1 MYFNLEIATVS
12 KCNMACTYCFEGE
25 ELKTKKKQTPEN
37 LDDIINKIEEMLY
50 NPDFQKTYP
59 QGICVN
65 FWGGEP
71 TLNFEWNKTLIL
83 KLSEKS
89 YYDNH
94 YYDKNYC
101 FNNFSCHRIDFHI
114 LFFYFVI

>member
-71 TLNFEWNKTLIL
+71 TLNVEWNKTLRL

-89 YYDNH
+89 YYDKISFVMYSNGYNDYKIFH
-94 YYDKNYC
+94 HWDL
-101 FNNFSCHRIDFHI
+101 FN
-114 LFFYFVI
+114 